1 MTLRDT
7 ETGKVALICDEDKFT
22 PRYATAFEDGDGA
35 LMVCSYGDE
44 EEISAVGG
52 LASVTSLFVV
62 LPVPGQDND
71 ISEQDPLYHLDMW
84 FRLKLDL
91 RVEEYDPD
99 QDGRRG
105 GSVKHFETGLEIALG
120 RLEESSSAM
129 TMLSLSALHD
139 RTTCVAGK

>member
-1 MTLRDT
+1 M
-7 ETGKVALICDEDKFT
+7 ALICDEDKFT